1 MKLLNRRILLSAVN
15 VEADGSWSQPA
26 TKVDHYEV
34 VEVAEGVT
42 QVKKGDKVMFFQG
55 STINIKGQ
63 EYRLVEEDDLT
74 LIL

>member
-1 MKLLNRRILLSAVN
+1 MKLLNKRILLEAVKDEN
-15 VEADGSWSQPA
+15 PLNPEL
-26 TKVDHYEV
+26 THHFEV

-55 STINIKGQ
+55 STINIQGK

-74 LIL
+74 LILD